1 MHSLRKNCPNTRK
14 YGPEKTPYLNT
25 FHAVIVR
32 PKTQSNT
39 AQLSKTSQRSPKII
53 FWSSWHNFKKASFCH
68 KQVMTNILDSFFE
81 SFKVYLLKRL
91 DSDDNFVG
99 KMMYI
104 KKIKLNFRVSIIRSY
119 TISLY
124 WKSIC

>member
-1 MHSLRKNCPNTRK
+1 
-14 YGPEKTPYLNT
+14 
-25 FHAVIVR
+25 
-32 PKTQSNT
+32 
-39 AQLSKTSQRSPKII
+39 
-53 FWSSWHNFKKASFCH
+53 
-68 KQVMTNILDSFFE
+68 MTNILDSFFE

-124 WKSIC
+124 